1 MSKPNLVAR
10 KSKLSLGKAEKR
22 LLDLRLVSKE
32 FHSRSTQYQLMTSSI
47 RCSLILTICRMT
59 PSELVRVLQK
69 KYSNEEILEII
80 RDRSSEFAEID
91 GYKLIL
97 EGSPLDLLRVQV
109 LQTGPMSLYVLK
121 PSDFTQTS
129 SRK

>member
-1 MSKPNLVAR
+1 
-10 KSKLSLGKAEKR
+10 
-22 LLDLRLVSKE
+22 
-32 FHSRSTQYQLMTSSI
+32 
-47 RCSLILTICRMT
+47 MT

-69 KYSNEEILEII
+69 KYSSEEILEII

>member
-10 KSKLSLGKAEKR
+10 KSKSSLGKVEKR
-22 LLDLRLVSKE
+22 HLDLRLVSKE
-32 FHSRSTQYQLMTSSI
+32 FRSRFTQYQLMTSSI
-47 RCSLILTICRMT
+47 RCSLVLTICRMT